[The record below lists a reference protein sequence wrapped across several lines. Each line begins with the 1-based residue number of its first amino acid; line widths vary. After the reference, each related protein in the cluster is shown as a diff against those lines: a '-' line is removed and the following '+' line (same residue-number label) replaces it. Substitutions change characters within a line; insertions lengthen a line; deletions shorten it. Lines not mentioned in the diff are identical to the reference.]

1 MLVGMAMADPTTA
14 ATWPRTT
21 TRQHRRCG
29 HSLNPHGA
37 GPPAQCRQRSL
48 SNRAPAT
55 RLVDVRITDSAR
67 KHGVTDTDMLHA
79 FAVAV
84 RSIPGED
91 DTHLLI
97 GADWSGRFLE
107 LIYIDDEDPRI
118 IHAMPLRQRF
128 YRYLPR

>member
-1 MLVGMAMADPTTA
+1 M
-14 ATWPRTT
+14 
-21 TRQHRRCG
+21 
-29 HSLNPHGA
+29 
-37 GPPAQCRQRSL
+37 
-48 SNRAPAT
+48 
-55 RLVDVRITDSAR
+55 RITDSAR

-84 RSIPGED
+84 RSIPNED

>member
-1 MLVGMAMADPTTA
+1 VRL
-14 ATWPRTT
+14 RL
-21 TRQHRRCG
+21 
-29 HSLNPHGA
+29 HSPDNVACQPG
-37 GPPAQCRQRSL
+37 R
-48 SNRAPAT
+48 PAT
-55 RLVDVRITDSAR
+55 SLVDVRITDSAR
-67 KHGVTDTDMLHA
+67 KHDVTDTDMLHA